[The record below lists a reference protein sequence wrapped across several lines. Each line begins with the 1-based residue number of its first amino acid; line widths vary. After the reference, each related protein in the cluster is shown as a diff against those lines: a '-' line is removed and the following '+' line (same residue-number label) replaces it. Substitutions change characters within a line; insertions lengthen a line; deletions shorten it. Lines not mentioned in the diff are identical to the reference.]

1 MLTKDEITFAGLI
14 KAMEDARRTAK
25 AAGDLVS
32 TAEIDRWF
40 KEHAPIIREVRDKA
54 EADEFDA
61 GARVL
66 TTSEEGA
73 KDTLDDSE
81 RSLP

>member
-40 KEHAPIIREVRDKA
+40 KEHAPIHPGGPRQGRGRRIRRWRESV
-54 EADEFDA
+54 
-61 GARVL
+61 
-66 TTSEEGA
+66 
-73 KDTLDDSE
+73 DS
-81 RSLP
+81 L